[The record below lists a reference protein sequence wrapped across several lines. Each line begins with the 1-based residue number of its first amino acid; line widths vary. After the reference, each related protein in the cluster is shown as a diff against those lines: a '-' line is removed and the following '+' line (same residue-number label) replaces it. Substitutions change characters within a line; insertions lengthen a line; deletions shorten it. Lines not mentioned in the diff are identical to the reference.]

1 MKFNHLGWI
10 FLQCLL
16 FNDILVFGLRGVTK
30 SNEFQKLELT
40 TLWCMDLEDNNPQSG
55 VVLWHLSECI
65 LILVFLLYKAT
76 HFWGVTGDCQLAAPT
91 DFIRDI
97 SAWKLDSFWPQ
108 GPEEFRVNKWITY
121 LKSHVE
127 KCLYLL
133 LSTINYPN
141 GIFIN

>member
-1 MKFNHLGWI
+1 MKFNHLDWI

-55 VVLWHLSECI
+55 VVLLCLSEHI

-76 HFWGVTGDCQLAAPT
+76 HFQGITGDCQLAAPT

-97 SAWKLDSFWPQ
+97 SARKLDSFLTR
-108 GPEEFRVNKWITY
+108 FRLLKWRTWI
-121 LKSHVE
+121 LNQW
-127 KCLYLL
+127 LL
-133 LSTINYPN
+133 LVFIPTMKKCNSPL
-141 GIFIN
+141 IFFFVLL